1 LSGATLDNTSIN
13 ETLKDVNM
21 YRHNPPT
28 IRIEFEHQVRREHV
42 YVEASAWHDDDGI
55 YKTELNDVLLD
66 GISVIGLLTDDDLSD
81 IIDAIEPAIH
91 ADAGD
96 ARATGSNTIPG
107 PYPTL

>member
-1 LSGATLDNTSIN
+1 
-13 ETLKDVNM
+13 M

-28 IRIEFEHQVRREHV
+28 IKIEFENQVRKEFV
-42 YVEASAWHDDDGI
+42 VVLASAWHDDDGI
-55 YKTELNDVLLD
+55 YKTELNDVMLD
-66 GISVIGLLTDDDLSD
+66 GISVVGLLTDDDLSD

-96 ARATGSNTIPG
+96 RRATGSDTIPG

>member
-1 LSGATLDNTSIN
+1 MKRYT
-13 ETLKDVNM
+13 
-21 YRHNPPT
+21 PPT
-28 IRIEFEHQVRREHV
+28 IRIEFEHQVRKEFV
-42 YVEASAWHDDDGI
+42 FVQASAWHDEEGI

-66 GISVIGLLTDDDLSD
+66 DVSVVGLLTDDDLSE

-96 ARATGSNTIPG
+96 RNATGSDTIPG